1 VRGDTREEPGSPKFS
16 EDADKVVIREDYFDT
31 GKRLYYQ
38 MSSKGGKSSQNSDKS
53 NKSTSIQ
60 AGTTPPMHALLGE
73 LKMRSSL
80 EGRSNPGSYDSP
92 FFEPGSSQRPL
103 KPRVDPFKKF
113 ENLPS

>member
-1 VRGDTREEPGSPKFS
+1 MRGETKEEPGSPKFS

-31 GKRLYYQ
+31 GKRLFYQ
-38 MSSKGGKSSQNSDKS
+38 MSSKGGQSSQNSDKS

-60 AGTTPPMHALLGE
+60 AGTTPPMHALLE
-73 LKMRSSL
+73 EIKMRSSL
-80 EGRSNPGSYDSP
+80 EGRSKSGSYDSP